1 MKLKSMVKSM
11 TKVGLGLVMAGTVLV
26 SCNDDDDNQVDEPT
40 NQTIASIVTSTPAF
54 STLSQA
60 VTKAGLGATLN
71 GNGEFTVFAPNNAA
85 FEASGITSATLASLT
100 AEQTKDILLYHTL
113 ASKVASSAVPAGP
126 NAEVTTAQGDAVYV
140 TKDARGVFVNGWKVN
155 QADIMASNG
164 VIHSIERVLMPAS
177 GNLVETAQGNE
188 NLSYLVA
195 AVVRASQGNTN
206 VANVLASTQGLT
218 VFAPTNQ
225 AFINAGFP
233 TIASIQAADPEVLT
247 SILTYH
253 VVAARAFSSDLT
265 NNQTLGTVQGGTLL
279 VNIGNQVTI
288 KGRANASASAV
299 VAPNVLATNGVVH
312 VIDQVLLP

>member
-26 SCNDDDDNQVDEPT
+26 SCNDDDDNQVGAPA

>member
-1 MKLKSMVKSM
+1 MKFKSLVKSM
-11 TKVGLGLVMAGTVLV
+11 TKVGLGLVLSGTILV
-26 SCNDDDDNQVDEPT
+26 SCNDDDDNQMEIPS

-60 VTKAGLGATLN
+60 VSKAGLGTTLS
-71 GNGEFTVFAPNNAA
+71 GNGQFTVFAPNNAA

-100 AEQTKDILLYHTL
+100 AEQTKGILLYHTL
-113 ASKVASSAVPAGP
+113 ASKVASTAVPAGP
-126 NAEVTTAQGDAVYV
+126 NAKVTTVQGDPIYV

-164 VIHSIERVLMPAS
+164 IIHSIERVLMPAS

-206 VANVLASTQGLT
+206 VANILASTEGLT

-225 AFINAGFP
+225 AFIKAGFP
-233 TIASIQAADPEVLT
+233 TIASIQAADPAVLT

-253 VVAARAFSSDLT
+253 VVAARAFSSDLS
-265 NNQTLGTVQGGTLL
+265 NNQSLATVQGGNLL
-279 VNIGNQVTI
+279 VSIGNQITI
-288 KGRANASASAV
+288 KGKANTSTSNV

>member
-11 TKVGLGLVMAGTVLV
+11 TKVGLGLVMTGTVMV
-26 SCNDDDDNQVDEPT
+26 SCSDDDDNQLEVSS

-85 FEASGITSATLASLT
+85 FEASGITNATLASLT

-126 NAEVTTAQGDAVYV
+126 NAKVTTAQGDAVYV

-155 QADIMASNG
+155 QADIMATNG
-164 VIHSIERVLMPAS
+164 VIHAIERVLIPAS
-177 GNLVETAQGNE
+177 GNVVETAQENE

-206 VANVLASTQGLT
+206 VANVLASTEGLT

-253 VVAARAFSSDLT
+253 VVGARAFSSDLS
-265 NNQTLGTVQGGTLL
+265 NNQTLGTVQGGNLV

-288 KGRANASASAV
+288 KGRANASASV
-299 VAPNVLATNGVVH
+299 VLAPNTLATNGVIH

>member
-26 SCNDDDDNQVDEPT
+26 SCNDDDDNQVDAPA

>member
-26 SCNDDDDNQVDEPT
+26 SCNDDDDNQIDAPA

-164 VIHSIERVLMPAS
+164 IIHSIERVLMPAS

>member
-11 TKVGLGLVMAGTVLV
+11 TKVGLGLVMTGTVMV
-26 SCNDDDDNQVDEPT
+26 SCSDDDDNQLEVSS

-71 GNGEFTVFAPNNAA
+71 GNGEFTAFAPNNAA
-85 FEASGITSATLASLT
+85 FEASGITNATLASLT

-126 NAEVTTAQGDAVYV
+126 NAKVTTAQGDAVYV
-140 TKDARGVFVNGWKVN
+140 TKDTRGVFVNGWKVN

-164 VIHSIERVLMPAS
+164 VIHAIERVLIPAS
-177 GNLVETAQGNE
+177 GNVVETAQGND

-206 VANVLASTQGLT
+206 VANVLASTEGLT

-253 VVAARAFSSDLT
+253 VVGARAFSSDLS
-265 NNQTLGTVQGGTLL
+265 NNQTLGTVQGGNLV

-288 KGRANASASAV
+288 KGRANASASV
-299 VAPNVLATNGVVH
+299 VLAPNTLATNGVIH

>member
-11 TKVGLGLVMAGTVLV
+11 TKVGLGLVMAGSVLV
-26 SCNDDDDNQVDEPT
+26 SCNDDDDNQGIAPND
-40 NQTIASIVTSTPAF
+40 QTIAGIVTSNSSF

-60 VTKAGLGATLN
+60 VTKAGLGATLS

-85 FEASGITSATLASLT
+85 FEASGITSSTLATLT
-100 AEQTKDILLYHTL
+100 ADQTKDILLYHTL

-126 NAEVTTAQGDAVYV
+126 NAKVTTAQGDPIYV

-164 VIHSIERVLMPAS
+164 IIHSIERVLLPAP

-188 NLSYLVA
+188 NLTYLVA

-206 VANVLASTQGLT
+206 VANVLASTEGLT

-233 TIASIQAADPEVLT
+233 TIASIQAADPDVLT

-253 VVAARAFSSDLT
+253 VVGARAFSSDLT
-265 NNQTLGTVQGGTLL
+265 NNQALNTVQGGTLL

-288 KGRANASASAV
+288 KGRTNSTASTV
-299 VAPNVLATNGVVH
+299 IAPNVLATNGVVH